1 MPDYRAAARR
11 AAIRAGLD
19 PDVFERQINQE
30 SGFNPGARS
39 GAGAIGIAQIMP
51 ATARGWHVDPT
62 DPIAALNAA
71 ARHMKGYVDQFGSY
85 RNALIAYN
93 AGPGAVGRAL
103 PAETQNY
110 IKVILNGKTPPAP
123 RGVSPQAAKASA
135 SSPISA
141 AQNAETSFAPLT
153 MPERPKVQATGP
165 AAPSF
170 TAKAVQASTP
180 GPSSVVGNRLT
191 AAGALTALETL
202 QAQTPGTVDN
212 SDKPTG
218 AGASKTSSADAVTGG
233 TGFKGSGVR
242 ELFWQGQN
250 GINLKNGQPE
260 PQGFVSGHT
269 DHVHVAA
276 GPKTVVALGKLA
288 QSMGLHVGENPH
300 FGGVNPVHVQG
311 SYHYKDEAID
321 VSGDVKKMAAFAHRV
336 AGYAKDRTL

>member
-233 TGFKGSGVR
+233 TRAV
-242 ELFWQGQN
+242 L
-250 GINLKNGQPE
+250 
-260 PQGFVSGHT
+260 
-269 DHVHVAA
+269 A
-276 GPKTVVALGKLA
+276 GPARDQRQERPA
-288 QSMGLHVGENPH
+288 RPAGLRLR
-300 FGGVNPVHVQG
+300 
-311 SYHYKDEAID
+311 
-321 VSGDVKKMAAFAHRV
+321 AHRPC
-336 AGYAKDRTL
+336 ARRRRARTPSSRSARSRSGWACTSARTRTSAA